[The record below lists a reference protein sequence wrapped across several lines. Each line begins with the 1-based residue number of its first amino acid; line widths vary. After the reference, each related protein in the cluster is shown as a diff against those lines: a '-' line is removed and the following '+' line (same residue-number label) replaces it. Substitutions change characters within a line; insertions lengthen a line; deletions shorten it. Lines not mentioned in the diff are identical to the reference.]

1 MLRSHSSS
9 DLTTDSI
16 GQAVTLAGWVHRRR
30 NHGGLIFIDLRD
42 REGLVQVVF
51 DPQASGA
58 GHRVAESLRNE
69 FVIQVSGKVSQRPKG
84 TENPNMPTGQIELIA
99 ESCRILNAAKT
110 PPFYINEETD
120 VDENLRLKYRYLD
133 LRRQRMKENIILRH
147 KVVKCLRDFLDARGF
162 IEIETPILIKST
174 PEGAR
179 DFLVPSRLQAGKFY
193 ALPQS
198 PQQLKQ
204 LLMVAGFEKY
214 YQVARC
220 FRDEDLRAD
229 RQLEFTQLDI
239 EMSFVE
245 ESDVLNLMEELFVS
259 LVETVKPSLKLLKP
273 FPRLSYDDVMER
285 YGTDKPDIRF
295 GLELRDLT
303 DIVAGSEFGVF
314 KNAIK
319 GGGKVKGFSASGC
332 GTYARKQLDELID
345 LSKSFGAKGLVALA
359 LVDEPGGLAVDKA
372 SSAAAKFVTP
382 EEIRKMAARL
392 GAKSGDLL
400 LIVADKTSMVNK
412 VLDQLRREM
421 GRRLGLIDRNV
432 LAVAFV
438 VDFPLFEWNEEE
450 ERWQASHHPFTAP
463 RDEDLS
469 ILETDPAKV
478 RAKCYDIVCNGYE
491 LSSGSIRIH
500 NRDMQE
506 KVFALLGYDR
516 ERVQRL
522 FGHMLEAFDYGAP
535 PHGGIAPG
543 IDRVV
548 MLLAGEES
556 IREVI
561 PFPKN
566 QAGCDLTFDAP
577 SEVSD
582 EQLEELHLARRHR
595 PFDVGK

>member
-9 DLTTDSI
+9 DLTTDSV
-16 GQAVTLAGWVHRRR
+16 GQLVTLAGWVHRRR
-30 NHGGLIFIDLRD
+30 DHGGLIFIDLRD

-51 DPQASGA
+51 DPRASQA
-58 GHRVAESLRNE
+58 GHRVAEGLRNE
-69 FVIQVSGKVSQRPKG
+69 FVFQVAGLVSRRPKG
-84 TENPNMPTGQIELIA
+84 SENPDMGTGQIEVLA
-99 ESCRILNAAKT
+99 RDCRVLNASRN
-110 PPFYINEETD
+110 PPFYINEETE
-120 VDENLRLKYRYLD
+120 VDESLRLKYRYLD
-133 LRRQRMKENIILRH
+133 LRRRRMKENILLRH
-147 KVVKCLRDFLDARGF
+147 RVVKCLRDFLDARGF
-162 IEIETPILIKST
+162 VEIETPILIKST

-198 PQQLKQ
+198 PQQMKQ

-229 RQLEFTQLDI
+229 RQFEFTQLDI

-245 ESDVLNLMEELFVS
+245 EADVLQLMEDMFVA
-259 LVETVKPSLKLLKP
+259 LVEKVQPSWDLPRP
-273 FPRLSYDDVMER
+273 FPRLSYADVMER
-285 YGTDKPDIRF
+285 YGTDKPDTRF
-295 GLELRDLT
+295 GLELADLS

-314 KNAIK
+314 RSAIK
-319 GGGKVKGFSASGC
+319 SGGKVRGFCAPGC
-332 GTYARKQLDELID
+332 GGYTRKQLDELIE
-345 LSKSFGAKGLVALA
+345 LARAAGARGLVALA
-359 LVDEPGGLAVDKA
+359 LIGGPGGPALDKT
-372 SSAAAKFVTP
+372 SSAAAKFVSA
-382 EEIRKMAARL
+382 EETAGMAGRL
-392 GAKSGDLL
+392 GAKAGDLL
-400 LIVADKTSMVNK
+400 LIVADRAAVAGRA
-412 VLDQLRREM
+412 LDHLRREM
-421 GRRLGLIDRNV
+421 GRRLGLIDRNR
-432 LAVAFV
+432 LAMVFV
-438 VDFPLFEWNEEE
+438 VDFPLFEWSDEEK
-450 ERWQASHHPFTAP
+450 RWQASHHPFTAP
-463 RDEDLS
+463 RDEDLPL
-469 ILETDPAKV
+469 LESDPGKV
-478 RAKCYDIVCNGYE
+478 RARCYDIVCNGYE

-506 KVFALLGYDR
+506 RVFALLGYGR

-522 FGHMLEAFDYGAP
+522 FGHMLEAFEYGAP

-543 IDRVV
+543 IDRVA

-582 EQLEELHLARRHR
+582 EQLLELHLARRNNS
-595 PFDVGK
+595 

>member
-9 DLTTDSI
+9 DLTTSSI
-16 GQAVTLAGWVHRRR
+16 GQTVTLAGWVHRRR
-30 NHGGLIFIDLRD
+30 DHGGLIFIDLRD
-42 REGLVQVVF
+42 KEGIVQVLF
-51 DPQASGA
+51 DPRASGD
-58 GHRVAESLRNE
+58 GHRVAEGLRSE
-69 FVIQVSGKVSQRPKG
+69 YVLQVSGKISRRPKG
-84 TENPNMPTGQIELIA
+84 TENPTMPTGQIELIA
-99 ESCRILNAAKT
+99 DTCRILNAAKN

-133 LRRQRMKENIILRH
+133 LRRQRMKDNIILRH
-147 KVVKCLRDFLDARGF
+147 KVVKHLRDFLDARGF

-245 ESDVLNLMEELFVS
+245 EGDVLKLMEEMFVS
-259 LVETVKPSLKLLKP
+259 LVETVKPSMKLLKP

-285 YGTDKPDIRF
+285 YGTDKPDTRF

-314 KNAIK
+314 KSAIK
-319 GGGKVKGFSASGC
+319 VGGKVKGFCGPGC
-332 GTYARKQLDELID
+332 GTYTRRQLDELIE
-345 LSKSFGAKGLVALA
+345 LSKSYGAKGLVALV
-359 LVDEPGGLAVDKA
+359 LVDEPGGLAVDKT
-372 SSAAAKFVTP
+372 SSAAAKFVTS
-382 EEIRKMAARL
+382 EEIRNMAARL
-392 GAKSGDLL
+392 GAKAGDLL
-400 LIVADKTSMVNK
+400 VIVADKTGMVNK

-450 ERWQASHHPFTAP
+450 KRWQAAHHPFTAP
-463 RDEDLS
+463 REEDLS
-469 ILETDPAKV
+469 MLETDPAKV

-506 KVFALLGYDR
+506 KIFGLLGYGP
-516 ERVQRL
+516 ERVQLL
-522 FGHMLEAFDYGAP
+522 FGHMLEAFEYGAP

-543 IDRVV
+543 IDRIV

-561 PFPKN
+561 AFPKN

-577 SEVSD
+577 SEVSN
-582 EQLEELHLARRHR
+582 EQLRELHLARQDD
-595 PFDVGK
+595 P

>member
-1 MLRSHSSS
+1 LLRSHSSS
-9 DLTTDSI
+9 DLTTSEI
-16 GQAVTLAGWVHRRR
+16 GQMVTLAGWVHRRR
-30 NHGGLIFIDLRD
+30 DHGGLIFIDLRD
-42 REGLVQVVF
+42 KEGLVQVVF

-58 GHRVAESLRNE
+58 GHRVAGSLRNE
-69 FVIQVSGKVSQRPKG
+69 FVLQVSGKVSRRPEG
-84 TENPNMPTGQIELIA
+84 TENPNLPTGQIELIA
-99 ESCRILNAAKT
+99 ESCRILNAAKN

-162 IEIETPILIKST
+162 VEIETPILIKST

-179 DFLVPSRLQAGKFY
+179 DFLVPSRLQPGKFY

-245 ESDVLNLMEELFVS
+245 EDDILRLMEDMFVS
-259 LVETVKPSLKLLKP
+259 LVETVKPSMKLPRP
-273 FPRLSYDDVMER
+273 FPRLSYGDVMER

-295 GLELRDLT
+295 GLELSDLT

-314 KNAIK
+314 RSAIN
-319 GGGKVKGFSASGC
+319 GAGRVRGFRAPGC
-332 GTYARKQLDELID
+332 GTYTRRQLDELID

-359 LVDEPGGLAVDKA
+359 LVESAGGVAVDMA
-372 SSAAAKFVTP
+372 SSAAAKFLTS
-382 EEIRKMAARL
+382 EEINKMADRL
-392 GAKSGDLL
+392 GAKAGDLL
-400 LIVADKTSMVNK
+400 LIVSDKTGVVNK

-421 GRRLGLIDRNV
+421 GRRLGLVDRNV
-432 LAVAFV
+432 LAVAFI

-450 ERWQASHHPFTAP
+450 KRWQASHHPFTAP
-463 RDEDLS
+463 RDEDLPM
-469 ILETDPAKV
+469 LETSPAKI
-478 RAKCYDIVCNGYE
+478 RAKCYDIICNGYE

-500 NRDMQE
+500 NRDIQE
-506 KVFALLGYDR
+506 KVFTLLGYDR
-516 ERVQRL
+516 QRVQRL
-522 FGHMLEAFDYGAP
+522 FGHMLEAFEYGAP
-535 PHGGIAPG
+535 PHGGVAPG

-561 PFPKN
+561 AFPKN
-566 QAGCDLTFDAP
+566 QAGGDLTFDAP

-582 EQLEELHLARRHR
+582 EQLLELHLARRED
-595 PFDVGK
+595 P